1 MTFESEIIIEKP
13 VQTVFEFTTRF
24 ENNVQ
29 WQTGLLESV
38 QTSPGPIGPGA
49 TYRCLNRF
57 LGREI
62 ETQGVVTDYEPHSKC
77 AFSIESGP
85 VAGRSS
91 FEFEPVTEGT
101 RVVFSGDADLSGF
114 SFAKMLMVPRIRK
127 QIANDLAALK
137 KVLENHAV

>member
-1 MTFESEIIIEKP
+1 MMFESEIIIKKP

-24 ENNVQ
+24 ENNIR
-29 WQTGLLESV
+29 WQTGLVESV
-38 QTSPGPIGPGA
+38 QTSPGPMRPGA

-62 ETQGVVTDYEPHSKC
+62 ETQGVVTDYKPHQKC
-77 AFSIESGP
+77 AYRIESGP
-85 VAGRSS
+85 IAGQSA
-91 FEFEPVTEGT
+91 FEFEPVVGGT

-114 SFAKMLMVPRIRK
+114 SFAKMLMVPKIKK
-127 QIANDLAALK
+127 QIANDLAVLK